1 MDEFITGVDSYLA
14 SGLLPYYYLLVFISG
29 LFLLFKYRFRIY
41 PIFIVLLF
49 WEGFFVYAGN
59 SFSSTIYEF
68 YKIFIVLFALVIFGG
83 DFLNNLTRR
92 FSLINTLFLLYT
104 TVVIIS
110 MLINNQPIL
119 TSLSQYGKKYLLIF
133 LVFHGLNSKRITRS
147 VLNYYI
153 EIIFNV
159 LIIQIF
165 LSISKI
171 LILNFGE
178 SVVGSVAFIGGGLA
192 TTLPILGFLFIWQ
205 NANGK
210 PKTKDW
216 FVLFGFLIVAVA
228 SNKRAPIFILP
239 LLSVAMYT
247 YVYRTRNIVSFFKYI
262 PLVLLILYIGIRSNP
277 SLNPERSRWG
287 SFDIA
292 FATEYAADYMFGS
305 ERQLEVNDDIAYGR
319 GGSFVALFTPDP
331 YNVPIKNMFFGQGV
345 TEILKNYEEFDNMQF
360 RVSSK
365 GALNGAMLKYISYGI
380 LGMILHFLLGISYI
394 AHIKQNNFTNIL
406 LLFFIGDFVFYDG
419 VIFENGAMALIVF
432 LLVNNIYSI
441 NYALQKKNSY
451 Y

>member
-1 MDEFITGVDSYLA
+1 MDEFITGVDEYMA

-68 YKIFIVLFALVIFGG
+68 YKIFIVLFALLLFGG

-110 MLINNQPIL
+110 MFINSQPVL

-133 LVFHGLNSKRITRS
+133 LIFHGLNSKRIS
-147 VLNYYI
+147 SSILNNYK

-159 LIIQIF
+159 LLIQII
-165 LSISKI
+165 LSIFKV

-205 NANGK
+205 NSKGNL
-210 PKTKDW
+210 KTKDW
-216 FVLFGFLIVAVA
+216 LMLLGFLVVAVA

-319 GGSFVALFTPDP
+319 GGSFLMLFSQDP
-331 YNVPIKNMFFGQGV
+331 YNVPIEKLLFGQGV
-345 TEILKNYEEFDNMQF
+345 TEILKNYEEFDVDKYG
-360 RVSSK
+360 VSQK

-380 LGMILHFLLGISYI
+380 LGMILHFLLGLSYI
-394 AHIKQNNFTNIL
+394 AHLKRNNFTNIL
-406 LLFFIGDFVFYDG
+406 LLFFIGDFLFYDG
-419 VIFENGAMALIVF
+419 VIFENGAMAF
-432 LLVNNIYSI
+432 LLILLVKNNMII
-441 NYALQKKNSY
+441 RKYA
-451 Y
+451 

>member
-1 MDEFITGVDSYLA
+1 MDEFITGVDNYLA

-29 LFLLFKYRFRIY
+29 LFLIFKYRFRVY

-49 WEGFFVYAGN
+49 WEGIFVYAGN

-68 YKIFIVLFALVIFGG
+68 YKIFIVLFAVILLGG
-83 DFLNNLTRR
+83 DFLNNLTSR
-92 FSLINTLFLLYT
+92 FRWVNTLFLLYT
-104 TVVIIS
+104 TVIIIS
-110 MLINNQPIL
+110 MFINSQPVL

-133 LVFHGLNSKRITRS
+133 LIFHGLNSKRIS
-147 VLNYYI
+147 SSILNNYK

-159 LIIQIF
+159 LLIQII
-165 LSISKI
+165 LSIFKV

-205 NANGK
+205 NSKGNL
-210 PKTKDW
+210 KTKDW
-216 FVLFGFLIVAVA
+216 LMLLGFLVVAVA

-319 GGSFVALFTPDP
+319 GGSFAALFSPAP
-331 YNVPIKNMFFGQGV
+331 YNFPTKNLFFGQGV
-345 TEILKNYEEFDNMQF
+345 TEILKNYEEFDVDKYG
-360 RVSSK
+360 VSQK

-380 LGMILHFLLGISYI
+380 LGMILHFLLGLSYI
-394 AHIKQNNFTNIL
+394 VHLKRNNFMNIL
-406 LLFFIGDFVFYDG
+406 LLFFIGDFLFYDG
-419 VIFENGAMALIVF
+419 VIFENGAMAFLLLLIVKIQ
-432 LLVNNIYSI
+432 N
-441 NYALQKKNSY
+441 K
-451 Y
+451 